1 MQGLILLALSF
12 LASFL
17 VSKFTNLKPLVN
29 YKDKFEYVPIL
40 TSNVLLYSSNEFII
54 LYYGIFINKNN
65 CKI

>member
-1 MQGLILLALSF
+1 MQGLIILALSF

-40 TSNVLLYSSNEFII
+40 TSNVFFSFTKVSII
-54 LYYGIFINKNN
+54 LY
-65 CKI
+65 